1 MLVFYKGPV
10 LYISGSN
17 RRLLLAQPEVEVE
30 AALVRVELDN
40 TKSHFNRR
48 EHSNPNPL
56 DRKRTSMPS
65 PKRGQPQVV
74 DLNFLAGWC
83 LRVTGRC
90 AQNVS
95 AQLLTLSE
103 VL

>member
-1 MLVFYKGPV
+1 MLGCSYSTKGPYCI
-10 LYISGSN
+10 LAEQPEAF
-17 RRLLLAQPEVEVE
+17 LLAQPEVEVE

-40 TKSHFNRR
+40 TKSHFNRK
-48 EHSNPNPL
+48 EPSNPNPL

-90 AQNVS
+90 AQN
-95 AQLLTLSE
+95 LF
-103 VL
+103 